1 MKKIVF
7 GLGVLAAFTL
17 FVVACNKENNGTSIV
32 TNGTAKT
39 PLVVYLTDGPLRL
52 DTVNLDIKNVE
63 VKLDTNASHMSD
75 DHYGD
80 KDLDSLNDRQ
90 HHDGFGIWDTL
101 NFVPGVYNIAA
112 LRNGIDQTIGTGSVT
127 GTIRKVRLTLGT
139 NNTIVQN
146 GISYPLVVN
155 SRYVYV
161 SINKKHHQKD
171 SVNTA
176 ATALRIDVDLF
187 RSIKLVNGTY
197 YFLPFLKPFNDS
209 NFGRV
214 AGLVTPAEA
223 KPLLTVFNS
232 TDTSYAIP
240 ERNGFYKVRGL
251 AAGTYSINFKATNG
265 YKDTTIS
272 NIVVNLG
279 QETKVPSIVLHK

>member
-1 MKKIVF
+1 MTALF
-7 GLGVLAAFTL
+7 
-17 FVVACNKENNGTSIV
+17 FVVACNKDNNGSIAL
-32 TNGTAKT
+32 NGNTKV

-75 DHYGD
+75 DHFGD
-80 KDLDSLNDRQ
+80 KDVDSLNDRQ

-101 NFVPGVYNIAA
+101 QFTPGVYNVAA
-112 LRNGIDQTIGTGSVT
+112 LRNGLDQSIGTGSFA
-127 GTIRKVRLTLGT
+127 GTIRKIRLTLGT
-139 NNTIVQN
+139 NNNIIQN
-146 GISYPLVVN
+146 GVTYPLVVN

-197 YFLPFLKPFNDS
+197 YFLPYLKPFNDS
-209 NFGRV
+209 DFGRLV
-214 AGLVTPAEA
+214 GLVTPSDA
-223 KPLLTVFNS
+223 KPLVTVFNA
-232 TDTSYAIP
+232 TDTAYAIP

-251 AAGTYSINFKATNG
+251 AAGTYSINFKAMNG
-265 YKDTTIS
+265 YKDTTIT
-272 NIVVNLG
+272 NQVIQLG
-279 QETKVPSIVLHK
+279 SETKAPNIILHK

>member
-1 MKKIVF
+1 MKKIVV
-7 GLGVLAAFTL
+7 GLAALMTALF
-17 FVVACNKENNGTSIV
+17 FVVACNKDNNGSIAL
-32 TNGTAKT
+32 NGNTKV

-75 DHYGD
+75 DHFGD
-80 KDLDSLNDRQ
+80 KDVDSLNDRQ

-101 NFVPGVYNIAA
+101 QFTPGVYNVAA
-112 LRNGIDQTIGTGSVT
+112 LRNGLDQSIGTGSFA
-127 GTIRKVRLTLGT
+127 GTIRKIRLTLGT
-139 NNTIVQN
+139 NNNIIQN
-146 GISYPLVVN
+146 GVTYPLVVN

-197 YFLPFLKPFNDS
+197 YFLPYLKPFNDS
-209 NFGRV
+209 DFGRLV
-214 AGLVTPAEA
+214 GLVTPSDA
-223 KPLLTVFNS
+223 KPLVTVFNA
-232 TDTSYAIP
+232 TDTAYAIP

-251 AAGTYSINFKATNG
+251 AAGTYSINFKAMNG
-265 YKDTTIS
+265 YKDTTIT
-272 NIVVNLG
+272 NQVIQLG
-279 QETKVPSIVLHK
+279 SETKAPNIILHK